1 MYIYHLEEMSG
12 MSNQPINSYVDV
24 LAHTKELAESLN
36 DTAEGYTKMVRTL
49 TAAVDTLE
57 STASH
62 VQREVMMALTQFIK
76 EAEETPDFYT
86 ISSWNTYMNALHHA
100 KAIQQGCKSKLVE
113 ILKAKNDLRKAKTEL
128 VYDPQKI

>member
-1 MYIYHLEEMSG
+1 MYIYHLEELSG

-24 LAHTKELAESLN
+24 LAHTQELAESLN

-62 VQREVMMALTQFIK
+62 VQCEVMMALTQFIK

-86 ISSWNTYMNALHHA
+86 SSSWNTYMNALHHA
-100 KAIQQGCKSKLVE
+100 KAIQQGRKSKLVE

-128 VYDPQKI
+128 VYDLHKI

>member
-1 MYIYHLEEMSG
+1 MNINHLKELSG

-24 LAHTKELAESLN
+24 LAHTQELVESLQ
-36 DTAEGYTKMVRTL
+36 DTAEGYTKMARTL

-57 STASH
+57 STASQ

-86 ISSWNTYMNALHHA
+86 SSSWNTYMNALHHA
-100 KAIQQGCKSKLVE
+100 KAIQQGPKSKLVE
-113 ILKAKNDLRKAKTEL
+113 ILKAKNDLRKAKAGL
-128 VYDPQKI
+128 VYDLHKI